1 LKNIYIVGV
10 DFLRSV
16 IAERI
21 TSVFKVPATV
31 YEKRDHIGGN
41 CDSETNKETGIKHP
55 KYGPYIFH
63 TSNRLLWDY
72 SKGIESI

>member
-1 LKNIYIVGV
+1 LKNIYIVGA

-21 TSVFKVPATV
+21 TSVFKMPATV

-41 CDSETNKETGIKHP
+41 YYSETNKKMGIEYH
-55 KYGPYIFH
+55 KYPPPIFH
-63 TSNRLLWDY
+63 TSNRLLWHY
-72 SKGIESI
+72 SKGIGSI